1 MMRRGGVHIA
11 LTSLAA
17 AGMVS
22 LAAAGLAAP
31 AVAPPGA
38 ASCSGCHAPAGTVTT
53 AIPSPQNLTAAEIEA
68 AMLAFKSGERQATVM
83 NRIARGFSDQEIG
96 QIAAWLG
103 QGR

>member
-1 MMRRGGVHIA
+1 MMRRGGAPVRLI
-11 LTSLAA
+11 SLAG

-22 LAAAGLAAP
+22 LAVPGLAAP
-31 AVAPPGA
+31 AVPPPGA
-38 ASCSGCHAPAGTVTT
+38 SSCSGCHALAATVTT

-103 QGR
+103 QGG